1 MGERRSR
8 IKAFAEKAQPVA
20 DYINYTD
27 LGDVDE
33 NNHFTSLGKVLD
45 QLSLRQC
52 KRWSQRTRIHRFHQR
67 PQLAV
72 KGADPMEQED

>member
-1 MGERRSR
+1 M
-8 IKAFAEKAQPVA
+8 
-20 DYINYTD
+20 NYMVLAD

-67 PQLAV
+67 PQLTDFINV
-72 KGADPMEQED
+72 PNLQLTVFEVVYGYQSCSYSRRCD